1 MLPDVPTHGHAS
13 GTTPSRRVL
22 DPIDR
27 IAEVLFGLIMV
38 LTFTGSIS
46 VTSSAREEI
55 RTLLIA
61 AAGCNLAWG
70 IVDAAMFLM
79 TQLSER
85 SRALVVYRAA
95 RSTADPAA
103 ARAAVAEA
111 LPPVVAAVLSSD
123 ELDAI
128 RARLAR
134 QPEPPVAARLTREDW
149 AGALGVLLLV
159 FLSTFPV
166 VLPFLFVDD
175 ARLALRLSNVVAI
188 VMLFAA
194 GFALGRISGGRPLR
208 AGLFMVLVGA
218 VLVAITIALGG

>member
-1 MLPDVPTHGHAS
+1 MTTDAATHTS
-13 GTTPSRRVL
+13 TTTPSRRVL

-27 IAEVLFGLIMV
+27 ITEVLFGLIMV

-46 VTSSAREEI
+46 VTSAGREEI

-70 IVDAAMFLM
+70 IVDAVMFLM

-85 SRALVVYRAA
+85 SRTLVAFRAA
-95 RSTADPAA
+95 RSSADPAA
-103 ARAAVAEA
+103 ARAAVKEA
-111 LPPVVAAVLSSD
+111 LPPVVAAVLSAD

-149 AGALGVLLLV
+149 TGALGVLLLV

-166 VLPFLFVDD
+166 VLPFLLVDD
-175 ARLALRLSNVVAI
+175 ARLALRLSNAVAI
-188 VMLFAA
+188 VLLFGA
-194 GFALGRISGGRPLR
+194 GWAIGRLGGGRPLR
-208 AGLFMVLVGA
+208 SGLWMVLIGVA
-218 VLVAITIALGG
+218 LVAITIVLGG